1 MGERSVP
8 KTTVFDTPCVLLHP
22 IAWNKAASRNPKC
35 CSELGK
41 AYEAWLMREDIP
53 EPPGLF
59 ELSRDGEVATAPI
72 EGSLRDADA
81 EPKQAKV

>member
-1 MGERSVP
+1 
-8 KTTVFDTPCVLLHP
+8 
-22 IAWNKAASRNPKC
+22 
-35 CSELGK
+35 
-41 AYEAWLMREDIP
+41 MREDIP

>member
-1 MGERSVP
+1 
-8 KTTVFDTPCVLLHP
+8 
-22 IAWNKAASRNPKC
+22 
-35 CSELGK
+35 
-41 AYEAWLMREDIP
+41 MREDIP

-59 ELSRDGEVATAPI
+59 ELSRGGEVATAPI